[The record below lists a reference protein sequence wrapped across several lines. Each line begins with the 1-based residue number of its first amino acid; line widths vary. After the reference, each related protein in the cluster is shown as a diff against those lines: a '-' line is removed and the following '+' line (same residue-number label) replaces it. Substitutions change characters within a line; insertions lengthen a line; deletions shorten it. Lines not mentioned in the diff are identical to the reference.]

1 MTTEVFKLSG
11 NVVGI
16 SSSDPFCPDE
26 DNPVLYVKGADSLY
40 VELQLPNG
48 HECFLGQQVVVL
60 VIALPAKK
68 PLASI
73 N

>member
-1 MTTEVFKLSG
+1 MTTEVLKLFG

-16 SSSDPFCPDE
+16 SSSDPFGADE
-26 DNPVLYVKGADSLY
+26 ENLVLYVKGASSLY

-48 HECFLGQQVVVL
+48 HECSLGQRVVVL
-60 VIALPAKK
+60 VIALPAIK
-68 PLASI
+68 PVASV